1 MRSLGRSPALGRL
14 LLPLLA
20 AGWSCFWLLEALQR
34 VQLERVYLMTW
45 GPFWEAE
52 LIGQLRAAMDWQT
65 PLALAALPLALWGA
79 RQAARAFAHPK
90 KTQAAVLK

>member
-1 MRSLGRSPALGRL
+1 M
-14 LLPLLA
+14 
-20 AGWSCFWLLEALQR
+20 WLLEALQR
-34 VQLERVYLMTW
+34 WRFERICSMTC

-90 KTQAAVLK
+90 ETRAA